1 MDKVTCVA
9 CTHSHPYHRRFA
21 LTTEDTRIPVFA
33 FVDLTAYWQNERLRS
48 ACKVKLASS
57 FVWAIV
63 VELLKAK
70 SSE

>member
-33 FVDLTAYWQNERLRS
+33 FVDLTAYWQNECLRS
-48 ACKVKLASS
+48 ASKVELATGFLWS
-57 FVWAIV
+57 IV
-63 VELLKAK
+63 VELLKVK